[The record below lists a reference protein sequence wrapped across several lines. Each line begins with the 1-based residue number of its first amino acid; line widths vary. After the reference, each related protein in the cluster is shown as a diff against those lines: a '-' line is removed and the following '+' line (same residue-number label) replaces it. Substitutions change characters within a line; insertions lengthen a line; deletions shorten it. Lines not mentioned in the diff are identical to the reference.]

1 MAKSIRSKHRR
12 RMRSVKREKFAKK
25 DLQKLKATLMRDA
38 INNPDAAESEMSD
51 IVTGNTLLTLV
62 VGFCLCV
69 CVCVCVANIFYF
81 LCFSFLLQSSFMLS
95 FSLYILHHLYLIT

>member
-81 LCFSFLLQSSFMLS
+81 LCFSCSKSVFV
-95 FSLYILHHLYLIT
+95 H